1 MRNFGKAVV
10 KSRFFILAAAIIL
23 LFPAALGYLKTRIN
37 YDMLTYL
44 PKNIETMKGQDI
56 LTDDFGTGAVSMVV
70 VEGMQNKDIKK
81 LTDRIEEVDHVNHVL
96 WYGSIAD
103 LNMPEEMLPDKVR
116 NSLMKGGNS
125 LIMVTFDT
133 STSADETMEAIQK
146 IRSVTKNQ
154 CFISGMSAV
163 VTDTK
168 ELSEKEEP
176 VYVLLAVVLASAV
189 LAITMDTF
197 LAPLLFLVSIGM
209 AILYNMGTN
218 LFLGEISYVTKAL
231 AAILQLGVTMD
242 YSIFLWHSFQE
253 NMRRFPEDKKRAMAN
268 AINATLQSVVGSS
281 VTTIAGFAALCFMSF
296 SLGLDIGLVMM
307 KGVAFGVISCVTILP
322 SLILTFDNAIEK
334 THHKPLIPKFAK
346 LPGFVQKHYIP
357 LLVLFGII
365 WIPAVFGYFRTDT
378 YYDLT
383 KTLPDHLPSIVANQ
397 RLSDDFHVNNTLML
411 LVDKDTTAKKIG
423 QMCQEMEDI
432 KGVKQVI
439 GIDSLLGGAIP
450 REMLPDKVLDQL
462 ETDRYELIVVG
473 SEYKT
478 ASAAVN
484 RQINELNRILDRYD
498 QGGMLI
504 GEAPCTKD
512 LITISNHDFNVVNW
526 VSIAIIAVIVALVFK
541 SLSLPFLLVFVIEFA
556 IFINMSIPYYMHTT
570 LPFIAS
576 IVIGTVQLGSTVD
589 YAILMTSRYQTERS
603 GGKSRREAVQI
614 AHTTSIQS
622 IIVSALTFFASTFGV
637 GIYSDISMISSLCM
651 LMARGAL
658 ISMVVVITILPA
670 VLLAFDRGIVNTSIG
685 FIPRKSKFGRKK
697 EKKHEENGNY
707 EVSHAVSGSYHDH

>member
-397 RLSDDFHVNNTLML
+397 KLSDDFHVNNTLML

-423 QMCQEMEDI
+423 QMCQEMEGI

-439 GIDSLLGGAIP
+439 GIDSMLGGAIP

-670 VLLAFDRGIVNTSIG
+670 VLLAFDRVIVNTSIG

>member
-322 SLILTFDNAIEK
+322 SLILTFDNAIER

-397 RLSDDFHVNNTLML
+397 KLSDDFHVNNTLML

-423 QMCQEMEDI
+423 QMCQEMEDV

-439 GIDSLLGGAIP
+439 GIDSMLGGAIP

-484 RQINELNRILDRYD
+484 RQINEINRILDRYD

-670 VLLAFDRGIVNTSIG
+670 VLLAFDRVIVNTSIG